1 MRKLLYVFLIIF
13 IAVALV
19 LGIKVSKKDPML
31 PASKDY
37 DYMTC
42 EGTLDN
48 PDELPLLQKDNLS
61 VTLLN
66 VFTNTLKEEDLK
78 SLNLTEVEINNVM
91 IQADNDNFI
100 ALVKFES
107 LDGTSV
113 NELSCDFQ
121 IYDIVDDTCNIYLSS
136 ITQVEKDLMR
146 AFSRFLDINSGN
158 TNYKFNR
165 IGSSYKRFIIKQD
178 TNYSIVLFS
187 TQIPEENQD
196 LANKS
201 DLNVLII
208 NPQYQNDSGEKI
220 VFKDTFFDL
229 VLKRITK
236 EPSI

>member
-19 LGIKVSKKDPML
+19 LGIKVSKKDPIL
-31 PASKDY
+31 PTSKDY

-121 IYDIVDDTCNIYLSS
+121 IYDKSTKLLLWVD
-136 ITQVEKDLMR
+136 EE
-146 AFSRFLDINSGN
+146 GN
-158 TNYKFNR
+158 TLNDFTENELLEDAEIENNIKPLIKRAYT
-165 IGSSYKRFIIKQD
+165 SSAIC
-178 TNYSIVLFS
+178 V
-187 TQIPEENQD
+187 
-196 LANKS
+196 
-201 DLNVLII
+201 VC
-208 NPQYQNDSGEKI
+208 
-220 VFKDTFFDL
+220 
-229 VLKRITK
+229 
-236 EPSI
+236 